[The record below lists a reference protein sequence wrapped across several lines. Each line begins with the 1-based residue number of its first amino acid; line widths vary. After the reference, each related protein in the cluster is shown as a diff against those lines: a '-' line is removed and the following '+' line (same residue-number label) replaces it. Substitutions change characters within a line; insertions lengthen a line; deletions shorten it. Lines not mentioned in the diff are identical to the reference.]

1 MIKTKL
7 LVAAFLGGFF
17 VPTFAAEPNE
27 PPEDF
32 TSYPVRMLLHCTT
45 GGLGRIAEVLAE
57 SWQEVPVV
65 MSRLSRTSTF
75 ILFVSAPPHN
85 TSTLVVSKTTKD
97 GVEACVVW
105 SGSSVGE
112 SFSVAPSPV
121 WPNPKPKG
129 TDI

>member
-1 MIKTKL
+1 MKALALTLALI
-7 LVAAFLGGFF
+7 AAPVFA
-17 VPTFAAEPNE
+17 VPPEE

-129 TDI
+129 TDT